1 MTVMTSVPFVDLKTQ
16 YLNLKSEIDEAVGG
30 ALGRCDYILGGAV
43 KTFEETFAAYVGA
56 KRAIGVGS
64 GTDAL
69 HIVLR
74 ALGIGVG
81 HEVITVA
88 NTFIATV
95 EAITLA
101 GASPVLVDCREDD
114 YLIDPE
120 RVEAAVTSKTRAII
134 PVHLYG
140 QPADMDAIGR
150 IAGARE
156 LVVIEDAAQAHGATM
171 SDGRSCGSIGRAAG
185 FSFYPSKNL
194 GACGDG
200 GMITTNDEALADR
213 IALLR
218 NWGSV
223 VKYHHEVKGFNSRLD
238 TLQAAILSVKLKH
251 LDQFNEGR
259 ARAAKWY
266 RQRLGDL
273 AGVILPAE
281 TPWTGRHVYHLFV
294 VRVPGCD
301 QNELIEKLRADGV
314 QAGIHYPIPVHL
326 QPAYGDLGLEKG
338 SFPVAEQVSR
348 EIISLPMYP
357 EITQEQV
364 DHVVESLRRCLE

>member
-1 MTVMTSVPFVDLKTQ
+1 MIVSTSVPFVDLRTQ
-16 YLNLKSEIDEAVGG
+16 YRNLKAEIDEAVGRV
-30 ALGRCDYILGGAV
+30 LDRCDYILGGAV
-43 KTFEETFAAYVGA
+43 KEFEQAFASFVGA

-69 HIVLR
+69 HLILR
-74 ALGIGVG
+74 GLDIGPG
-81 HEVITVA
+81 DEVITVT

-114 YLIDPE
+114 YLIDPDA
-120 RVEAAVTSKTRAII
+120 VEQVVTSRTRAII

-140 QPADMDAIGR
+140 QPADMDAVAG
-150 IAGARE
+150 IADAHD
-156 LVVIEDAAQAHGATM
+156 LVIIEDAAQSHGATM
-171 SDGRSCGSIGRAAG
+171 SDDRPCGSIGRAAG

-200 GMITTNDEALADR
+200 GMITTNDEELAER
-213 IALLR
+213 LALLR

-223 VKYHHEVKGFNSRLD
+223 VKYQHEVKGFNSRLD
-238 TLQAAILSVKLKH
+238 TMQAAILSVKLKH
-251 LDQFNEGR
+251 LDDFNEGR
-259 ARAAKWY
+259 ARAAGWY
-266 RQRLGDL
+266 RVRLE
-273 AGVILPAE
+273 AVSGVILPPRA
-281 TPWTGRHVYHLFV
+281 PWTGRHVYHLFV

-301 QNELIEKLRADGV
+301 QNGLIDKLKADGV

-326 QPAYGDLGLEKG
+326 QPAYADLGLTEGAFRVSEK
-338 SFPVAEQVSR
+338 ASR

-357 EITQEQV
+357 EITEGQV
-364 DHVVESLRRCLE
+364 DHVVESLRRCL